1 MITVNITGLD
11 AVKAQ
16 LGAASKQATYAA
28 SRALNTTA
36 FAVRDQLKTTMA
48 ATFAG
53 GATAYTLRAFNVAK
67 SSKANLAAEVALR
80 TDTQGAALPYNKAL
94 GHLFTGGQRKYK
106 KIEGALRARKLL
118 PSGLTIAPGSAMRL
132 DSYGNMDRRQL
143 TELMSMLIARPTT
156 MRTIRKTGAGKAPK
170 MVDYFTVQPGART
183 RLHPGIYKRVE
194 TGKTSA
200 VEPMILYVNPVSYRK
215 FIDLEKLGT
224 EVVAKTFQAAFDKEL
239 TAALASAK

>member
-1 MITVNITGLD
+1 MINITITGLN

-94 GHLFTGGQRKYK
+94 AHLFTGGQRKYK

-200 VEPMILYVNPVSYRK
+200 VEPMILYVNQVSYRK

-224 EVVAKTFQAAFDKEL
+224 EVVAKTFQPEFDAEL
-239 TAALASAK
+239 SKALANAR